1 MTHPPPPQSTKAK
14 TFKATNATFSVCP
27 FLYGKCCIGPVL
39 VGGGERAAFGGKW
52 PLNPLHDPCQSKEN
66 IPAPETSVGLAAK
79 RFCQLGS
86 CVWSKPGA
94 AQRAAPGPPGTAPRS
109 DGERQLC
116 CTHLVPSLGFAF
128 VLDYNLAAA
137 QATAARGNSRGTG
150 CCSSI
155 CTTAAS
161 SSSLPWVWA
170 WNCWFWGS
178 ARGGGCS
185 TWCSRLVSSPSTD
198 VG

>member
-1 MTHPPPPQSTKAK
+1 MPL
-14 TFKATNATFSVCP
+14 
-27 FLYGKCCIGPVL
+27 FLPVRSFMVSAAL
-39 VGGGERAAFGGKW
+39 ALCWWGGGKKTAAFGEKQ
-52 PLNPLHDPCQSKEN
+52 PLNPQRDPCQSKEQ
-66 IPAPETSVGLAAK
+66 IPAPEPSVGLAAK

-86 CVWSKPGA
+86 CVWSKPGT

-109 DGERQLC
+109 DGERQPR
-116 CTHLVPSLGFAF
+116 CTHLVPSLGFAS

-137 QATAARGNSRGTG
+137 QATAARGTGGGAG

-170 WNCWFWGS
+170 RNCLFWGS
-178 ARGGGCS
+178 TRGGGCS
-185 TWCSRLVSSPSTD
+185 TWCRLLILSHSTD
-198 VG
+198 VGRPVPAGLWGREQPIRI